1 MKDNVYL
8 DNAATTWPKPEPVF
22 AFMDRFSRD
31 IGVNAGRG
39 SHALAADAD
48 RMVRQARAMI
58 AAFVG
63 FSGPAERVVFASN
76 GTDALNTAI
85 NGLVEDGAHVVTS
98 GLEHNAVARVLNHAT
113 RDRAVRFS
121 TVSCD
126 SDGYVNPGSIASA
139 LQVDTGALVINH
151 GSNVAGT
158 IQDIDAIAKVA
169 SAANVP
175 LILDAAQTAGV
186 VPIDMDRRGIAV
198 VAFPGH
204 KGLFGP
210 MGSGGLVMADGIEL
224 RAQRF
229 GGTGVDSAS
238 EYQPSSLPWRLEPG
252 TLGMP
257 GIAGMHA
264 AQLWFRALGEHL
276 SAGGDPAVWSP
287 DVIDDIDAILDHA
300 DSLSREQHAAR
311 CLLAIGHVHS
321 VECAHVQRIESMLSG
336 YAGVR
341 VLGSAR
347 DGARVA
353 TISFVH
359 SRIDAQEIAD
369 RLDADHG
376 ICVRAGLQCAPWAHR
391 SFGSFDTGGSV
402 RLSPGYFTDEEDLA
416 QLSNALEDV
425 LGAPV

>member
-8 DNAATTWPKPEPVF
+8 DNAVTTWPTPESVF

-48 RMVRQARAMI
+48 RLVRQARTMI

-63 FSGPAERVVFASN
+63 FSGSSERVVFASN

-85 NGLVEDGAHVVTS
+85 NGLVEPGAHVVTS
-98 GLEHNAVARVLNHAT
+98 GLEHNAVARVLNHAV
-113 RDRAVRFS
+113 RDRALQLT
-121 TVSCD
+121 TVDCD
-126 SDGYVNPGSIASA
+126 SDGYVVTDSIASA
-139 LQVDTGALVINH
+139 LRADTRALVINH
-151 GSNVAGT
+151 ASNVIGT
-158 IQDIDAIAKVA
+158 VQPIDAIADLA
-169 SAANVP
+169 RAANVP
-175 LILDAAQTAGV
+175 LILDAAQTVGV

-210 MGSGGLVMADGIEL
+210 MGSGGLVIAQDIEL
-224 RAQRF
+224 QPRSF

-238 EYQPSSLPWRLEPG
+238 EFQPASLPWRLEPG

-257 GIAGMHA
+257 GIAGLHA
-264 AQLWFRALGEHL
+264 AQLWFRALGEHI
-276 SAGGDPAVWSP
+276 AGGGSPADWSP
-287 DVIDDIDAILDHA
+287 VAITDIDDVLDHA
-300 DSLSREQHAAR
+300 DSLSREQHAVR
-311 CLLAIGHVHS
+311 CLLAMRHVHDI
-321 VECAHVQRIESMLSG
+321 ECGHVQRIESMLAR

-341 VLGSAR
+341 VLGAAR
-347 DGARVA
+347 ADARVA

-359 SRIDAQEIAD
+359 DRIDAQEIAD

-376 ICVRAGLQCAPWAHR
+376 ICCRAGLQCAPWAHR
-391 SFGSFDTGGSV
+391 TLGTLDTGGSV
-402 RLSPGYFTDEEDLA
+402 RLSPGYFTDEQDPM
-416 QLSNALEDV
+416 QLSDALEDV
-425 LGAPV
+425 FGTPV